1 MRMWMLSPETLC
13 RKHLLGEH
21 VELHM
26 LLGTMR
32 RGKSIRGFLEGGLID
47 PRRLYE
53 RHEQLAREMER
64 RGYRHRS
71 PMDKTE
77 CEALVRGYG
86 CAHALVDA
94 ETNAQELKRR
104 CPDCAR
110 RAFPSCMPN
119 GAS

>member
-1 MRMWMLSPETLC
+1 MRMWMLPPESLC
-13 RKHLLGEH
+13 RRHLLGEH

-26 LLGTMR
+26 LLGAMK
-32 RGKSIRGFLEGGLID
+32 RGKNLRGFLEGGLAD

-71 PMDKTE
+71 PMDEAE
-77 CEALVRGYG
+77 CRAAARRYG
-86 CAHALVDA
+86 CAQARVDPEA
-94 ETNAQELKRR
+94 NARELQRR

-110 RAFPSCMPN
+110 RLFPS
-119 GAS
+119 